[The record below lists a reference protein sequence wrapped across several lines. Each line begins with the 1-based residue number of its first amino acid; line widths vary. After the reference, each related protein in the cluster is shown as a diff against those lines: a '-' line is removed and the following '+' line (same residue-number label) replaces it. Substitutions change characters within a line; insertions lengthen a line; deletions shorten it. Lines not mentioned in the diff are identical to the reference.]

1 MAAPNVLL
9 AKYLK
14 IKVHLRNTGP
24 HNQHPK
30 TLKKGTPT
38 VPPVQIR
45 LLRLATDSSPGSS
58 KNDGAVRAL
67 AMDVGC
73 AVCGVAL
80 LGMAAGSALGLVYEK
95 VSGGRSG
102 ASAKRA

>member
-1 MAAPNVLL
+1 MGQGSVRLSRRCKSGSSGWLL
-9 AKYLK
+9 T
-14 IKVHLRNTGP
+14 R
-24 HNQHPK
+24 
-30 TLKKGTPT
+30 
-38 VPPVQIR
+38 
-45 LLRLATDSSPGSS
+45 PGSS

-67 AMDVGC
+67 AMEVGC